1 MSLSAWERHT
11 LDSIKDEL
19 AASDPEL
26 AALLSAFNRLA
37 SDEEMPDRRT
47 DTAGP
52 RRALRRLR
60 RARRRLGLR
69 RVRQRPGLRRVV
81 LLLSLLTIPA
91 LIAVG
96 QVLNAGGD
104 HATCPETI
112 AMVACVGRAPGH
124 SPDSPVHN
132 TTTGQG
138 SQQRVAG
145 ILQARP

>member
-37 SDEEMPDRRT
+37 SDEEMPNRT
-47 DTAGP
+47 TNTAGP
-52 RRALRRLR
+52 RRTLRLR
-60 RARRRLGLR
+60 RPGSRPSFR
-69 RVRQRPGLRRVV
+69 RVRQRPGLRRIV
-81 LLLSLLTIPA
+81 LLVVSLLTIPA

-96 QVLNAGGD
+96 QALNAGGD
-104 HATCPETI
+104 HVTCPETI
-112 AMVACVGRAPGH
+112 AMVACVSQAPGH
-124 SPDSPVHN
+124 SPDSLSHN
-132 TTTGQG
+132 TTSGQG
-138 SQQRVAG
+138 SQQRVVG